1 MAYQGL
7 TSRAVPYSIWDRRRA
22 PVIEMRATKK
32 ITVLVSAET
41 LAKAQK
47 AAQAGVS
54 GTVRKG
60 LELLAASDAY
70 YQLWKMRGKVKFSV
84 DLKELRQDR

>member
-1 MAYQGL
+1 MQGFFFRRTGHPRCAIFHL
-7 TSRAVPYSIWDRRRA
+7 T
-22 PVIEMRATKK
+22 VIEMKPDKK
-32 ITVLVSAET
+32 ITVHVEAQL

-54 GTVRKG
+54 ETVRKG
-60 LELLAASDAY
+60 LELLAASDPY
-70 YQLWKMRGKVKFSV
+70 HQLLKMRGKVKFFV